1 MQTNA
6 SNTAH
11 IAAEKELMSF
21 KDWTAEEMAA
31 ELTTVGV
38 HGEEHANRD
47 SEKEQTEVVLRY
59 VWNFLFQTC
68 TERERG
74 WQPVAVTIWF

>member
-6 SNTAH
+6 ANTAH

-38 HGEEHANRD
+38 DGEEHANRD
-47 SEKEQTEVVLRY
+47 SEEEQMEVVLRY

-68 TERERG
+68 THTHTHTEAG
-74 WQPVAVTIWF
+74 SL